1 MTSQVGAAAWSP
13 EETKLQ
19 QICGLLA
26 SYHDPRADHRA
37 VFRQLEESQ
46 KHLEFLLYLAFIL
59 GRADGAAAEVRMG
72 AGLLLKNCVR
82 RGGLRTGDTEVLG
95 AVKGMLLAPLSHP
108 LPAIRGTAGTVV
120 SALVGAVGLR
130 VWPEVV
136 LGLCDCLRSD
146 EPLRVLG
153 GLDALR
159 KVAEDHGGGLEEVVE
174 GLPQRPV
181 HLLVPPLLALLR
193 SPAAEA
199 RQLALDCVYE
209 LTERISD
216 LGPGALDGAVQGL
229 FHLAMDT
236 DAGVKR
242 RVCRSLVQV
251 LQLYPDRLEQHMAS
265 LIEYML
271 ANTQS
276 EDEEVALESCEFWTA
291 FCVSHLDDSL
301 IDMLRGALPQLVG
314 VLMSNMVYGDA
325 DDDVIEAAE
334 EEEAIAR
341 GVTLEDKDSEI
352 RPSFGRASQSGD
364 QSDKEE
370 GDEGDY
376 DESYRSWNLRKSS
389 AQGIDSLSETYGDSL
404 LPILLPIV
412 EARVQEV
419 DWKLRESALLALG
432 AVSGGCI
439 QGLRPYIGQMVGLML
454 PMTADAQPLV
464 RSISCWALSRYSY
477 ELASGTKQSA
487 EGAQLYDHAVQA
499 VAERAL
505 DKNRKVQAAAMS
517 AVAVFE
523 DESGPELLAP
533 KLPYL
538 AGVLVQA
545 SATYGRK
552 NLRLLYDALAT
563 LGERLAGT
571 AQLQQPETAQKLL
584 PPLLQR
590 LHGLPEHDA
599 EAQPLMICL
608 ASLVVSLG
616 PGAGEFCGFLFQ
628 RCLQVLRVQAAL
640 RRSEAQAL
648 GVPPSPRAD
657 QPEHNAELESSAL
670 DLLAGVAEVL
680 GPQTDALVAAHGE
693 GLNELVAA
701 ACGDGHD
708 GVRRSGFALLG
719 ELCRTCP
726 GRVLSGAEGA
736 PGGAAGVW
744 GTLVVQCLRP
754 QRLVTGSAVS
764 AASNACWAVGEL
776 AAPLGCARL
785 EPVVA
790 SLVDAI
796 APLLSRTSGFKRSM
810 LENAA
815 IAVGRLALVC
825 PEPLAPHLG
834 HFIWNWSA
842 ALAAVRDGLE
852 KQHAFLGLCALIKGN
867 PAAGLAGFAIVCEA
881 FASWQEAPPEVARD
895 TMALLGQFHVHLAAQ
910 GQWQGYW
917 ETVRPVMRSKL
928 LATYTAVTGGTL
940 PG

>member
-1 MTSQVGAAAWSP
+1 
-13 EETKLQ
+13 
-19 QICGLLA
+19 
-26 SYHDPRADHRA
+26 
-37 VFRQLEESQ
+37 
-46 KHLEFLLYLAFIL
+46 
-59 GRADGAAAEVRMG
+59 
-72 AGLLLKNCVR
+72 
-82 RGGLRTGDTEVLG
+82 
-95 AVKGMLLAPLSHP
+95 
-108 LPAIRGTAGTVV
+108 
-120 SALVGAVGLR
+120 
-130 VWPEVV
+130 
-136 LGLCDCLRSD
+136 
-146 EPLRVLG
+146 
-153 GLDALR
+153 
-159 KVAEDHGGGLEEVVE
+159 
-174 GLPQRPV
+174 
-181 HLLVPPLLALLR
+181 
-193 SPAAEA
+193 
-199 RQLALDCVYE
+199 
-209 LTERISD
+209 
-216 LGPGALDGAVQGL
+216 
-229 FHLAMDT
+229 
-236 DAGVKR
+236 
-242 RVCRSLVQV
+242 
-251 LQLYPDRLEQHMAS
+251 
-265 LIEYML
+265 
-271 ANTQS
+271 
-276 EDEEVALESCEFWTA
+276 
-291 FCVSHLDDSL
+291 
-301 IDMLRGALPQLVG
+301 
-314 VLMSNMVYGDA
+314 
-325 DDDVIEAAE
+325 
-334 EEEAIAR
+334 
-341 GVTLEDKDSEI
+341 
-352 RPSFGRASQSGD
+352 
-364 QSDKEE
+364 
-370 GDEGDY
+370 
-376 DESYRSWNLRKSS
+376 
-389 AQGIDSLSETYGDSL
+389 
-404 LPILLPIV
+404 
-412 EARVQEV
+412 
-419 DWKLRESALLALG
+419 
-432 AVSGGCI
+432 
-439 QGLRPYIGQMVGLML
+439 
-454 PMTADAQPLV
+454 
-464 RSISCWALSRYSY
+464 
-477 ELASGTKQSA
+477 
-487 EGAQLYDHAVQA
+487 
-499 VAERAL
+499 
-505 DKNRKVQAAAMS
+505 
-517 AVAVFE
+517 
-523 DESGPELLAP
+523 
-533 KLPYL
+533 
-538 AGVLVQA
+538 
-545 SATYGRK
+545 
-552 NLRLLYDALAT
+552 
-563 LGERLAGT
+563 
-571 AQLQQPETAQKLL
+571 
-584 PPLLQR
+584 
-590 LHGLPEHDA
+590 
-599 EAQPLMICL
+599 MICL

-640 RRSEAQAL
+640 RRSEAQAV

-657 QPEHNAELESSAL
+657 QPEHNAELESAAL

-834 HFIWNWSA
+834 HFIWNWCA